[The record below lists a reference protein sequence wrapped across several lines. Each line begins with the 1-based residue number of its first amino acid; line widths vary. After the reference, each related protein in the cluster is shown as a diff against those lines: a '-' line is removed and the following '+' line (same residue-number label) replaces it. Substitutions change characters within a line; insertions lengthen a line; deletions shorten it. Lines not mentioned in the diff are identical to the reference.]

1 MAAAALVTGAGKR
14 IGAAIAAALAT
25 EGFAVAL
32 HHRASGAEAGRLAS
46 ELRAKGARAVA
57 LAADL
62 EDPRAVAG
70 LVPAARAALGPL
82 TLLVN
87 SASVFE
93 PDAAGDDDPA
103 TWRRHFAV
111 NLEAPVALSRA
122 FAAQAPDGGG
132 ASIVNLLDQ
141 KVLRLDPT
149 HFSYTLSKAALWT
162 ATQTMAQAFAP
173 RVRVNAIAP
182 GP

>member
-62 EDPRAVAG
+62 DDPRAVAG

-103 TWRRHFAV
+103 T
-111 NLEAPVALSRA
+111 
-122 FAAQAPDGGG
+122 
-132 ASIVNLLDQ
+132 
-141 KVLRLDPT
+141 
-149 HFSYTLSKAALWT
+149 
-162 ATQTMAQAFAP
+162 
-173 RVRVNAIAP
+173 
-182 GP
+182 